1 MTGLNGALEA
11 CITSEQ
17 SRSTDPRSP
26 NTLWDATDLDVTR
39 DPEEWLISKPR
50 NLNEDMC
57 LRSTAVGL
65 AGCAHLGCVKT
76 DSNLEQSDPKQRDLG
91 TGTASIASHHV
102 GATLRALPPLHIEG
116 KAEPTS
122 LCLEHEAETPRR
134 NNSAS
139 RPGALNPTKEAAS
152 PAQLGAVA
160 ELKPG
165 SAAASGIC
173 PASGRKGGT
182 RAPVPTQGS
191 SSTRRLHPADSAQ
204 AAASHGGDPA
214 RTARGW
220 HQKSRQK
227 KKAPRR
233 TAAGPVLGRVLQ
245 ASKAEDNLALLH
257 WSQELGLGCP
267 CSHFHPIPDPLC
279 TGETAQPT
287 HRGSTR
293 GSSPPPPPAARYFLR
308 HQLNRNKPH
317 VSIEPIE
324 GVLHALFMSFF
335 FFFPAL
341 TQMCLLTLCLIY
353 TRGLT

>member
-91 TGTASIASHHV
+91 TSTARIASHHV

-182 RAPVPTQGS
+182 RAPVPTQLS
-191 SSTRRLHPADSAQ
+191 
-204 AAASHGGDPA
+204 
-214 RTARGW
+214 
-220 HQKSRQK
+220 
-227 KKAPRR
+227 
-233 TAAGPVLGRVLQ
+233 
-245 ASKAEDNLALLH
+245 
-257 WSQELGLGCP
+257 
-267 CSHFHPIPDPLC
+267 
-279 TGETAQPT
+279 
-287 HRGSTR
+287 
-293 GSSPPPPPAARYFLR
+293 
-308 HQLNRNKPH
+308 
-317 VSIEPIE
+317 
-324 GVLHALFMSFF
+324 
-335 FFFPAL
+335 
-341 TQMCLLTLCLIY
+341 LIHI
-353 TRGLT
+353 